1 MKAGRVHGIG
11 FGTGHPYCR
20 GRESRLSIEPVQQ
33 FEKPDNQRVHILK
46 EQIFTGAAGAAFAG
60 VRVQCVGSCDN
71 RAKFENINK
80 NKHLPFS
87 LRLLGSNN
95 R

>member
-1 MKAGRVHGIG
+1 MASDSEPAK
-11 FGTGHPYCR
+11 C
-20 GRESRLSIEPVQQ
+20 RESRLSIEPTKNVRQ
-33 FEKPDNQRVHILK
+33 KTILAFK
-46 EQIFTGAAGAAFAG
+46 LLESKFSTGAAGAAFAG
-60 VRVQCVGSCDN
+60 VHVQCGDTCDN

-80 NKHLPFS
+80 NKHLPFG